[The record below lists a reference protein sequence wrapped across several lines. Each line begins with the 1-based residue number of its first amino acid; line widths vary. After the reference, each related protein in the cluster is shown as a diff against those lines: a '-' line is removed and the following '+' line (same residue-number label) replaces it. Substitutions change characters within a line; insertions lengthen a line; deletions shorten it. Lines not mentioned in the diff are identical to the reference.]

1 MPRAC
6 PHCSATAVH
15 AYLHGRRD
23 QSALVWLW
31 CSSCRSFIHASTR
44 APTWWQNL
52 GSIDAAGLGATP
64 VHLDEA
70 SLAIDRHWAQLPR
83 ARSVS
88 VVEIRKLIPPSTRP
102 VTSARFVLLA
112 DGTMIIVGRTPEATQ
127 AVEELTAQGVPGPGG
142 TYIKMDAGME
152 FLRLL
157 AENFRG
163 SRLWATTVFEMEEDK
178 ALEISPTDA

>member
-1 MPRAC
+1 MGKAGPIDCHRAAHWGAVGEVRDEAEAADEGPKKVLPASISPCCLDPDPDLIRIKRPRA
-6 PHCSATAVH
+6 P
-15 AYLHGRRD
+15 
-23 QSALVWLW
+23 
-31 CSSCRSFIHASTR
+31 ASHHR
-44 APTWWQNL
+44 A
-52 GSIDAAGLGATP
+52 
-64 VHLDEA
+64 
-70 SLAIDRHWAQLPR
+70 RAQLQR